1 MGKRKSSANKSKSSN
16 NNVPASADARGPTT
30 PVVEHVD
37 PDETLYAVVEF
48 HHMLIG
54 HSHKKEAAAL
64 SAASACGIQGFI
76 FMGGPSAAVAEA
88 TKADLLEWLGD
99 CKKAGKE
106 GTVTYWKRKQGTSP
120 PINSKLKV
128 VPYGSAKDTK
138 MDVQAY
144 KDQLAAVDI
153 PSPLPSCPLL
163 L

>member
-1 MGKRKSSANKSKSSN
+1 MGKRKSSTNKSKSSN
-16 NNVPASADARGPTT
+16 TSVGDSAPATT
-30 PVVEHVD
+30 PAVENVD

-76 FMGGPSAAVAEA
+76 FMGGPSAAVVEA

-106 GTVTYWKRKQGTSP
+106 GTVACWKRKQGTSP